1 MSNTLRCA
9 AGALVLALAGCNLD
23 VTNPSVIDAA
33 GFNPGADEPTLALSA
48 QSNFFLGYQ
57 GVALYGGMIS
67 DEEWTAAIRLQTNN
81 IASRNFVG
89 TDDINVDF
97 YAPLSIALASNINA
111 ATLFLKGDSAATD
124 LNLATVQMNAGFT
137 FEIMAETMCAATV
150 LEGPQISDAQMLDS
164 AITRLTAAVT
174 IATAAG
180 ASNSS
185 PLVAQLN
192 VGLARAYLQNGQYA
206 NAAAAAALVP
216 AGFVANV
223 VTTAN
228 SSTLLTLAN
237 QIFLTMD
244 EGQLV
249 VPALYRDLQDPR
261 VPSDSTTCTLTNPT
275 LPCVLQLKYGGFAA
289 PIRLASTLEA
299 QFIAAEAQLHGSG
312 NTGPALAVIGTER
325 AVGGQGPYA
334 GGTDTLSVLTELL
347 NQRAREFWMEG
358 KKLGDLRRNPSVPL
372 TGVLT
377 EANGAPFYG
386 AGKATFGSTFCVPI
400 PPEET
405 GANPN
410 LSAASARPVRSSSRR
425 HL

>member
-1 MSNTLRCA
+1 MSNTLRLA
-9 AGALVLALAGCNLD
+9 ACLSALALAGCNLD
-23 VTNPSVIDAA
+23 VTNPSVIDAN
-33 GFNPGADEPTLALSA
+33 GFNAGADEPTLALSG
-48 QSNFFLGYQ
+48 QSNFFLAYQ
-57 GVALYGGMIS
+57 DAALYGGMIS
-67 DEEWTAAIRLQTNN
+67 DEEWTAAVRLQTNA

-97 YAPLSIALASNINA
+97 YSPFSVALASNINA
-111 ATLFLKGDSAATD
+111 ATLFQKGDSAATD

-137 FEIMAETMCAATV
+137 FDLMAETMCAATV
-150 LEGPQISDAQMLDS
+150 LDGPQISDAQMLDS
-164 AITRLTAAVT
+164 AVTRLTAAVT

-180 ASNSS
+180 PGGA
-185 PLVAQLN
+185 LIVAQSD

-206 NAAAAAALVP
+206 NAEAAAAAVP
-216 AGFVANV
+216 SGFTAYV

-237 QIFLTMD
+237 QIVYTM
-244 EGQLV
+244 ESGQLI
-249 VPALYRDLQDPR
+249 VPALYRDLNDPR
-261 VPSDSTTCTLTNPT
+261 VPSDSTTCTLSNPT
-275 LPCVLQLKYGGFAA
+275 LPCVLQLKYTSFAS

-299 QFIAAEAQLHGSG
+299 QFITAESQLHGSG
-312 NTGPALAVIGTER
+312 NVGPAVTLIGSER
-325 AVGGQGPYA
+325 TAGGQGAYT

-377 EANGAPFYG
+377 DPNGAPFYG
-386 AGKATFGSTFCVPI
+386 SGYATFGSTFCVPI

-405 GANPN
+405 NTNPN
-410 LSAASARPVRSSSRR
+410 LSGSSAKIVHSSSRR
-425 HL
+425 RL

>member
-9 AGALVLALAGCNLD
+9 AGVLVLALVGCDLS
-23 VTNPSVIDAA
+23 VTNPTVIDAN

-48 QSNFFLGYQ
+48 QSNFYLAYQ
-57 GVALYGGMIS
+57 DAALYGGMIS
-67 DEEWTAAIRLQTNN
+67 DEEWTAAIRLQTNA

-97 YAPLSIALASNINA
+97 FSPFSIALASNINA
-111 ATLFLKGDSAATD
+111 ATLFQTGDSAATD

-150 LEGPQISDAQMLDS
+150 LKGPQISDAQMLDS
-164 AITRLTAAVT
+164 AVARFTTAVT

-180 ASNSS
+180 PGGATI
-185 PLVAQLN
+185 VAQSN

-206 NAAAAAALVP
+206 NAVAAAALVP
-216 AGFVANV
+216 MGFSDSI

-228 SSTLLTLAN
+228 SSTLTTLAN
-237 QIFLTMD
+237 QIYLTMAQ
-244 EGQLV
+244 GQLV
-249 VPALYRDLQDPR
+249 VPALYRDLDDPR
-261 VPSDSTTCTLTNPT
+261 VPSDSTSCTLTNGT
-275 LPCVLQLKYGGFAA
+275 LPCVLQLKYTGFASN
-289 PIRLASTLEA
+289 IRLASTLEA
-299 QFIAAEAQLHGSG
+299 QFIAAEAQLHLSGS
-312 NTGPALAVIGTER
+312 TGPAITVINAER
-325 AVGGQGPYA
+325 VPNGQGMYA
-334 GGTDTLSVLTELL
+334 GATDTLSVLTELL

-386 AGKATFGSTFCVPI
+386 AGAATFGSTFCVPI

-410 LSAASARPVRSSSRR
+410 LSKPVASPMHSSSRR